1 MKCSACSGRLVP
13 TSVGVMFCE
22 DCDGLHATLFRHDVS
37 RLVHLDRMEPS
48 PLASYWDRQEALDF
62 DNMRFFDFTITEDDG
77 SMNRVHGWFNR
88 MTKNVVQFG

>member
-48 PLASYWDRQEALDF
+48 PL
-62 DNMRFFDFTITEDDG
+62 TEDDG